1 MNKWI
6 AAATLAL
13 VAMSLSAEVSIEV
26 ADTYPLFG
34 EPVTITITDDGVPVG
49 SATVSAEYRPNSR
62 TMVAEPVGT
71 TDAFGNVEWTPS
83 DAGLVRLTATAADSE
98 EASASKAVS
107 VRYVSFPLEGILTM
121 LIAGIILFGGAGLGM
136 SVLMREEK
144 IPEEEPPST

>member
-1 MNKWI
+1 MNRWI

-13 VAMSLSAEVSIEV
+13 VASPLSAEVAITV

-34 EPVTITITDDGVPVG
+34 EPVTVTVADDGVPVG

-62 TMVAEPVGT
+62 TMVAEAIGT
-71 TDAFGNVEWTPS
+71 TDASGNVEWTPS
-83 DAGLVRLTATAADSE
+83 DAGLVRLTAIAAGSE
-98 EASASKAVS
+98 EAIASKAVS
-107 VRYVSFPLEGILTM
+107 VRYVSFPIEGILTM

-136 SVLMREEK
+136 SILMREEK